1 MVMSTIYILS
11 TSIKDREIIAS
22 PKSKEPIDYEGRQTK
37 VKIWM

>member
-1 MVMSTIYILS
+1 MVISTIYVLS

-22 PKSKEPIDYEGRQTK
+22 PNSKEPIDYEGRQAK